1 MFVRRSWEVL
11 FSPFLGLKPPWAPP
25 ATLGTTL
32 CPNAWHPSHYCFLTD
47 AAPSLSPADI
57 LESTGSEILSCSS
70 GDPQTKAWTRI
81 SPGGLNTGS
90 HCCLMPD
97 WKFKSMDTE
106 LLFSN
111 EIFFFIKLHVGFL
124 QLSLWVQNVQSFGC
138 LKVIISWDE
147 VHCTEMSSV
156 LELEEEPLNLG
167 ASCQVLT
174 WCLDCQRREAGERS
188 GERSWNLCLYLCSVE

>member
-1 MFVRRSWEVL
+1 MLPHHFPQLTFWRVQGQRSSAVHQVIHRPKPEHGFPLEGWTLEVI
-11 FSPFLGLKPPWAPP
+11 A
-25 ATLGTTL
+25 
-32 CPNAWHPSHYCFLTD
+32 AWCLIENSNLWTQSY
-47 AAPSLSPADI
+47 SLVM
-57 LESTGSEILSCSS
+57 
-70 GDPQTKAWTRI
+70 R
-81 SPGGLNTGS
+81 
-90 HCCLMPD
+90 
-97 WKFKSMDTE
+97 F
-106 LLFSN
+106 
-111 EIFFFIKLHVGFL
+111 FFFIKLHVGFL

-156 LELEEEPLNLG
+156 LDLEEEPLNLG